1 MPTALLTVIAFET
14 WRYFPFAFLFLVAR
28 MQAIPG
34 DLDEAA
40 RVDGASVWQRFRN
53 VVWPQL
59 VPVIAVLA
67 VLRFIFTFNKFDD
80 IYLLTGGGAGTEV
93 VSVRVYDFLT
103 ARKDVG
109 LAAAQAVVLA
119 AGPGRA
125 DRLYLRAR
133 RPGRQG
139 GRAMTA
145 GAERRPS
152 SAGPAAPPRPRRRR
166 SGHRTGPHDRVPGAD
181 HRGAVL
187 VHGGALAAS
196 DPGGAARPGPDL
208 GDLGELTAG
217 AYRAVLRSTD
227 DGGQGFLVFLRNSAI
242 VSVITTALT
251 LLAAIPGAYAVSRL
265 RFAGRKLISGL
276 FLMVYLFPPM
286 ILAIPLFVLFTR
298 LGLRGNLLGLAL
310 VYVAQTV
317 PVAIFMLINY
327 FETIPESLEEAG
339 LMDGLTH
346 FGVLRRI
353 SLPLAAPSVVA
364 TGLYVFMIAWNE
376 FLFALLFLLERPDR
390 WTVSLGLS
398 RLAGSIEVPSTVLMA
413 GSVVL
418 TVPIVVLFFVAER
431 RLVEGLTAGGEK
443 G

>member
-1 MPTALLTVIAFET
+1 MTAVAAPETAPAEQTPVRRRARSTEEKVWGTVRVLTIV
-14 WRYFPFAFLFLVAR
+14 FLVLITV
-28 MQAIPG
+28 MPF
-34 DLDEAA
+34 
-40 RVDGASVWQRFRN
+40 W
-53 VVWPQL
+53 
-59 VPVIAVLA
+59 
-67 VLRFIFTFNKFDD
+67 
-80 IYLLTGGGAGTEV
+80 YM
-93 VSVRVYDFLT
+93 
-103 ARKDVG
+103 
-109 LAAAQAVVLA
+109 VVLSLRPIQEVLLA
-119 AGPGRA
+119 PGRIWV
-125 DRLYLRAR
+125 
-133 RPGRQG
+133 
-139 GRAMTA
+139 T
-145 GAERRPS
+145 
-152 SAGPAAPPRPRRRR
+152 
-166 SGHRTGPHDRVPGAD
+166 
-181 HRGAVL
+181 
-187 VHGGALAAS
+187 
-196 DPGGAARPGPDL
+196 
-208 GDLGELTAG
+208 LGELTAG
-217 AYRAVLRSTD
+217 AYRSVLRSTD

-242 VSVITTALT
+242 VSVITTVVT
-251 LLAAIPGAYAVSRL
+251 LFAAIPGAYAVSRL

-276 FLMVYLFPPM
+276 FLVVYLFPPM

-317 PVAIFMLINY
+317 PVAIFMMINY

-346 FGVLRRI
+346 IGVLRRI